1 MTKKIVIFFDERL
14 NTDFRIVRFGKFI
27 PISQELDNIYM
38 FINDRNLWNRC
49 KKKMRENQSHIKIKN
64 QSNYNMKKEKNA
76 MFVTKEDLKKLG
88 FGNYQAYSLIKQA
101 KALMVQKGFAY
112 YNSKG
117 LGQVPVEAVEE
128 ILGTKLNFEEVEEYA

>member
-49 KKKMRENQSHIKIKN
+49 KKKMRENQSHIKI
-64 QSNYNMKKEKNA
+64 
-76 MFVTKEDLKKLG
+76 
-88 FGNYQAYSLIKQA
+88 
-101 KALMVQKGFAY
+101 
-112 YNSKG
+112 
-117 LGQVPVEAVEE
+117 
-128 ILGTKLNFEEVEEYA
+128 